1 MENVISKEMAIA
13 EVNRW
18 LDSKKIGEKKR
29 AAYEKT
35 IEEIV
40 SYVEDGTLILDENN
54 MWKHK
59 LLFPIESEKT
69 TSELTY
75 KNRLN
80 VDEVTNGLKGSDGT
94 AQDMVKHYV
103 VMLTGKVKG
112 IINKLD
118 TQDYSVCQSISVF
131 FL

>member
-1 MENVISKEMAIA
+1 MENLISKEVAQN

-18 LDSKKIGEKKR
+18 LDSKRIGGKKR
-29 AAYEKT
+29 IAYEKT
-35 IEEIV
+35 IEELV
-40 SYVEDGTLILDENN
+40 SYVEDGTLILNENN
-54 MWKHK
+54 TWVHK

-69 TSELTY
+69 TSELVY

-80 VDEVTNGLKGSDGT
+80 VDEVTNGLKGADGSP
-94 AQDMVKHYV
+94 QDMVKCYV
-103 VMLTGKVKG
+103 SLLTGKVKG

>member
-1 MENVISKEMAIA
+1 MENVISKEVAQN

-18 LDSKKIGEKKR
+18 LASKKIGDKKR
-29 AAYEKT
+29 LTYEKT
-35 IEEIV
+35 IEELV
-40 SYVEDGTLILDENN
+40 SYVEDGTLSLDEKCV
-54 MWKHK
+54 WKHK
-59 LLFPIESEKT
+59 LLFPIEAEKNT
-69 TSELTY
+69 EELVY

-80 VDEVTNGLKGSDGT
+80 VDEVTNGLKGADGS
-94 AQDMVKHYV
+94 AQDMVKCYV

>member
-1 MENVISKEMAIA
+1 MENVISKEVAIA

-29 AAYEKT
+29 ASYEKT
-35 IEEIV
+35 IEELV
-40 SYVEDGTLILDENN
+40 SYVEDGTLSLDEKN

-80 VDEVTNGLKGSDGT
+80 VDEVTNGLKGADGT